1 MSTYVLIHG
10 AWHTG
15 DHLEVVAQHLRARGH
30 QVYTP
35 TLAGNRPGDSK
46 RTTLDQAIT
55 SVVQFF
61 EEQEIA
67 DAILLGHS
75 YGGMV
80 ITGAADRLAEG
91 SIRRLV
97 YWNAFVPRNGDA
109 LVDLC
114 PPHYPE
120 LFQQLEQA
128 DGGVMLPWPIWRDAF
143 INDGD
148 EATARSAY
156 ESLNPQPLAT
166 MTDKIKLSRDP
177 AALPMPKSYINCVL
191 DIAMPHS
198 MSWHPRLSERLGLF
212 RYIEA
217 AGSHEMCFT
226 DPAGLALAIEHAGRD

>member
-97 YWNAFVPRNGDA
+97 YWNAFVPRN
-109 LVDLC
+109 
-114 PPHYPE
+114 
-120 LFQQLEQA
+120 
-128 DGGVMLPWPIWRDAF
+128 
-143 INDGD
+143 
-148 EATARSAY
+148 
-156 ESLNPQPLAT
+156 
-166 MTDKIKLSRDP
+166 
-177 AALPMPKSYINCVL
+177 
-191 DIAMPHS
+191 
-198 MSWHPRLSERLGLF
+198 
-212 RYIEA
+212 
-217 AGSHEMCFT
+217 
-226 DPAGLALAIEHAGRD
+226 